1 MDRPLLLLWSWT
13 RTEENQVSNLNPII
27 WLSTIVLAVGG
38 INWGLVGLF
47 EYDLVANLFGEEF
60 GTTNTITRIVYVLVG
75 ASALI
80 SLAGLVTMQMG
91 AGWRG
96 ERQSVRS

>member
-1 MDRPLLLLWSWT
+1 
-13 RTEENQVSNLNPII
+13 VSNLNPII
-27 WLSTIVLAVGG
+27 WLSIIVLAVGG

-80 SLAGLVTMQMG
+80 SLVGLAAAQMG
-91 AGWRG
+91 SGWRA
-96 ERQSVRS
+96 EQRQSVRS